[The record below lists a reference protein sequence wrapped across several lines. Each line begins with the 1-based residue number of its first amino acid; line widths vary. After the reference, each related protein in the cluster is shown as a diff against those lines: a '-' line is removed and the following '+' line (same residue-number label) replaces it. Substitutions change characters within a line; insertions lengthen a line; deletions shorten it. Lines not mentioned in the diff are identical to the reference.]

1 MNIQPKDFLQQ
12 MEENGYMNI
21 NKPDS
26 FLMDRYDAE
35 NFKLFG
41 INFRGKKKSK
51 DNANGMTDEEAAALM
66 NARRAETKQIQID
79 AGISDAEGNIKTI
92 RTERGRIKT
101 APKKRKPVIDLPG
114 LLSVIGDVLGGNKEA
129 ETEQPTQWTADSI
142 AKAKSLGNV
151 EILSQKPTPLYSKGE
166 KTLFYLIIAAVVIT
180 FSILLIKKYK
190 K

>member
-1 MNIQPKDFLQQ
+1 MNIKPKDFLQQ

-41 INFRGKKKSK
+41 INFGGKKSK
-51 DNANGMTDEEAAALM
+51 DNANGMTDEQAAALM
-66 NARRAETKQIQID
+66 NKRRQETKQIQID
-79 AGISDAEGNIKTI
+79 AGISDAEGNIIGI
-92 RTERGRIKT
+92 RQKAGK
-101 APKKRKPVIDLPG
+101 PKPAKKPRKPLIDLPG
-114 LLSVIGDVLGGNKEA
+114 LLSTIGDVLGGNKESDTDQA
-129 ETEQPTQWTADSI
+129 TQWTAETI
-142 AKAKSLGNV
+142 AKAKTIGNV
-151 EILSQKPTPLYSKGE
+151 DVISAKPAPLYSKGE